1 MTINFKAAVLVKQ
14 KKNLKILKIKVPE
27 KLKKGQ
33 VLVKILSASIC
44 GAQLGEIEGKK
55 GKDKWIPHCMG
66 HEGYGVVIA
75 KNNYVKKIKINDYV
89 VMHWRKGAGENAE
102 GAKYLSNNGI
112 INSGQ
117 VTTFQEYAVVSEN
130 RITKVK
136 HSKKMI
142 SIMPLLGCA
151 IPTSWGLLYNEAG
164 FKKEHSLL
172 IFGAGGL
179 GVTTALIAKIA
190 GCKNILLIDKFSN
203 KEKML
208 KKINVKFMLLDKF
221 LKMSKDLFSLVIDT
235 TGSSTVMG
243 EAFNYVSKNGKLVF
257 VGQPKKKSVLKI
269 KNPIRLFNP
278 PNDHIKII
286 SSDGGLFQPEL
297 HMKIIYKL
305 LINNS
310 QKFKKLITRIVSLN
324 DINKGIELIKRGKE
338 IRVCINLRK

>member
-75 KNNYVKKIKINDYV
+75 KNNYVKKMNINDHV
-89 VMHWRKGAGENAE
+89 VMHWRKGVGENAE

-117 VTTFQEYAVVSEN
+117 ITTFQEYAVVSEN
-130 RITKVK
+130 RLTKVK
-136 HSKKMI
+136 HAKKLI

-164 FKKEHSLL
+164 FKKEQSLL

-203 KEKML
+203 KKKIL
-208 KKINVKFMLLDKF
+208 KKMNIKFMLLNKF
-221 LKMSKDLFSLVIDT
+221 IKMRKNLFSLVIDT
-235 TGSSTVMG
+235 TGSSKVMG
-243 EAFNYVSKNGKLVF
+243 EAFNYVSKNGKLIF
-257 VGQPKKKSVLKI
+257 VGQPKKNSVLKI

-286 SSDGGLFQPEL
+286 SSDGGLFKPEL

-310 QKFKKLITRIVSLN
+310 QKFKKLITRIISLN
-324 DINKGIELIKRGKE
+324 NINKGIELIKRGKE
-338 IRVCINLRK
+338 IRVCINLTK

>member
-75 KNNYVKKIKINDYV
+75 KNNYVKKMNINDHV
-89 VMHWRKGAGENAE
+89 VMHWRKGVGENAE

-117 VTTFQEYAVVSEN
+117 ITTFQEYAVVSEN
-130 RITKVK
+130 RLTKVK
-136 HSKKMI
+136 HAKKLI

-164 FKKEHSLL
+164 FKKEQSLL

-203 KEKML
+203 KKKML
-208 KKINVKFMLLDKF
+208 KKMNIKFMLLNKF
-221 LKMSKDLFSLVIDT
+221 IKMRKNLFSLVIDT
-235 TGSSTVMG
+235 TGSSKVMG
-243 EAFNYVSKNGKLVF
+243 EAFNYVSKNGKLIF
-257 VGQPKKKSVLKI
+257 VGQPKKNSVLKI

-286 SSDGGLFQPEL
+286 SSDGGLFKPEL

-310 QKFKKLITRIVSLN
+310 QKFKKLITRIISLN
-324 DINKGIELIKRGKE
+324 NINKGIELIKRGKE
-338 IRVCINLRK
+338 IRVCINLTK

>member
-75 KNNYVKKIKINDYV
+75 KNNYVKKMNINDHV
-89 VMHWRKGAGENAE
+89 VMHWRKGVGENAE

-117 VTTFQEYAVVSEN
+117 ITTFQEYAVVSEN
-130 RITKVK
+130 RLTKVK
-136 HSKKMI
+136 HAKKLI

-164 FKKEHSLL
+164 FKKEQSLL

-203 KEKML
+203 KKKML
-208 KKINVKFMLLDKF
+208 KKMNIKFMLLNKF
-221 LKMSKDLFSLVIDT
+221 IKMRKNLFSLVIDT
-235 TGSSTVMG
+235 TGSSKVMG
-243 EAFNYVSKNGKLVF
+243 EAFNYVSKNGKLIF
-257 VGQPKKKSVLKI
+257 VGQPKKNSVLKI

-286 SSDGGLFQPEL
+286 SSDGGLFKPEL

-324 DINKGIELIKRGKE
+324 NINKGIELIKRGKE
-338 IRVCINLRK
+338 IRVCINLTK